1 MSPPANPLHIYR
13 YIYTLCMIIIYQA
26 DGKVISTDLDESI
39 TIDSIQYTVYS
50 MQHTYSIV
58 SGSSHV
64 LVEEEERVVFG
75 PLNHHGQSS

>member
-39 TIDSIQYTVYS
+39 TIDS